1 MAEHEPQQQ
10 RGRTPPVRR
19 TVPVVRVQQITPLVR
34 RITFSGPEMADFSLV
49 GPAENMKIY
58 FPAPGEE
65 RPFVPVW
72 GTPPAQGQPR
82 PIARTYTPRRWR
94 PDALE
99 LDIDFVLHGE
109 GPGDTWA
116 QSVAAGRLATLSSPK
131 GAYTLDAN
139 TTRYLIAGDS
149 VALPAIGTLLEA
161 LPAKAR
167 AQIYVEVEGES
178 EEQELTS
185 DASIQIVWL
194 HRGQKVP
201 GELLEDAIR
210 AVALLDPEDRVFV
223 ACEASA
229 MRGIRRCLLDERHL
243 GRHQI
248 YTHGYWKH
256 GTANHSDSDRG
267 EEI

>member
-34 RITFSGPEMADFSLV
+34 RITFSGPEMAGFSLV

-131 GAYTLDAN
+131 GAYSLGREHDSLLDRGRQRCAS
-139 TTRYLIAGDS
+139 RHRHIARSLACKGPCSDLRGS
-149 VALPAIGTLLEA
+149 RGRIRR
-161 LPAKAR
+161 AR
-167 AQIYVEVEGES
+167 ANQRRKHTNRMAPSWG
-178 EEQELTS
+178 
-185 DASIQIVWL
+185 
-194 HRGQKVP
+194 RRVP
-201 GELLEDAIR
+201 GELLEDAIPRCR
-210 AVALLDPEDRVFV
+210 A
-223 ACEASA
+223 S
-229 MRGIRRCLLDERHL
+229 
-243 GRHQI
+243 
-248 YTHGYWKH
+248 
-256 GTANHSDSDRG
+256 
-267 EEI
+267 